1 MIVSETRFNQMASKK
16 LLLWEAL
23 QKEIGFKMNF
33 KPIIAQRF
41 ICTVDCSEY
50 CQAPRSTYNNN
61 NDLT

>member
-23 QKEIGFKMNF
+23 QKEIGLKINF

-50 CQAPRSTYNNN
+50 CQAPRSTDNNN
-61 NDLT
+61 NNLT